1 MKIIHR
7 HRLDDMMAASPSQ
20 LVVMLY
26 DEAIGALETAVAA
39 IAAGD
44 IEARCNAVT
53 AATEIVG
60 YLYMHL
66 DLEQGGEVAQNLGT
80 MYAHLIGRMTRVNLY
95 NDAETAREAV
105 RLLQPLR
112 NSWHRL
118 DRIIVEDGLTAAAI
132 DPALV
137 RDAAATQASLAE

>member
-7 HRLDDMMAASPSQ
+7 HRLEDMLAARPSH

-39 IAAGD
+39 VAAGD

-53 AATEIVG
+53 AATEIIG

-66 DLEQGGEVAQNLGT
+66 DLEQGGEVAQNLGAL
-80 MYAHLIGRMTRVNLY
+80 YAHLMGRMARVNLY
-95 NDAETAREAV
+95 NDAETAREAM

-112 NSWHRL
+112 DSWVQL
-118 DRIIVEDGLTAAAI
+118 DRTIAEDGLTAAAI
-132 DPALV
+132 APALA
-137 RDAAATQASLAE
+137 RDAAAAQASLAE